1 MGGAFFTF
9 STLFSSLFNLNS
21 NYSSAMDESGM
32 DPGSTPPAPSTH
44 KYMSVP
50 EKIEL
55 TSGGV
60 RDGYSTGSEAW
71 MDQSSYRP
79 MNVRRLLVKKHTSIN

>member
-1 MGGAFFTF
+1 MEL
-9 STLFSSLFNLNS
+9 SLLSSLLCS
-21 NYSSAMDESGM
+21 TSTQTIALRAMDESGM

>member
-1 MGGAFFTF
+1 
-9 STLFSSLFNLNS
+9 
-21 NYSSAMDESGM
+21 MDESGM